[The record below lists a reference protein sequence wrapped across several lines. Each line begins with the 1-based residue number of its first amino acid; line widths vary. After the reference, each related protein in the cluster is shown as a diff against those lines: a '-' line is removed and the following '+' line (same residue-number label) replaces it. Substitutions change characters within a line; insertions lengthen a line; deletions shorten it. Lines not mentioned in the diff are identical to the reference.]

1 MYAPHN
7 REALRQAGTFAIKE
21 DNDIKSLIRKDGK
34 VVI

>member
-7 REALRQAGTFAIKE
+7 REALRQAGTFGIEE
-21 DNDIKSLIRKDGK
+21 DDGVKSLVREDGE